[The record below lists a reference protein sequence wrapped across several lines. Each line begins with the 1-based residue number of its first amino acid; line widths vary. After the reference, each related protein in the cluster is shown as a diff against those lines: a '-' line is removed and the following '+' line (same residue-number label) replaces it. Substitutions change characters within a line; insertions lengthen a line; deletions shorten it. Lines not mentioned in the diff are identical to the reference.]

1 MALNTHSH
9 SISKKYHPKTIA
21 VDPVPLSQKTI
32 KRIEEAKRDLKE
44 GNVCTLEELKAEL
57 GIE

>member
-1 MALNTHSH
+1 MALNTHPH
-9 SISKKYHPKTIA
+9 SISKKCHSKAIA